1 MYIKTHDG
9 QSTYR
14 RISNLSF
21 APETDLT
28 LSSLPACGFSVDI
41 HTTDDV
47 GLWLDLY
54 DDLNALWA
62 SYIVS
67 STKRLSPDVIH
78 VEAQSDIAWLDE
90 WKVAA
95 VMYQNENADHVV
107 WRLCNELPVSGSLKA
122 VSINVHY
129 SIGGA
134 PVHGFCPE
142 QTARER
148 LQWICLCIGAMAKQ
162 WQDGT
167 IMLVPVPKLNGT
179 AEATL
184 IPLKDT
190 YWKPDFED
198 LREASSLEFTTYTGF
213 HKVTDPDT
221 DTSDETA
228 VDGDGETWGFNRDLT
243 ISIDNATPTAGSRN
257 MSVDGVTLITR
268 SNFTDIADAIC
279 YAYFAYRKMEVE
291 VINNGQYWPGD
302 KVRIYSDESTIYE
315 GYIQSCDFTFGLQ
328 AKSRMTALITEPVQ
342 TAKLTVKYNY
352 RLPGDAAAVL
362 LGSSYYYLPLGEVYS
377 VTNPF
382 LTIPNGGSVTTYTPE
397 VETIIG
403 TLTQATSRTVEYA
416 PASLDVAYISIDT
429 PPTKLTYQNGER
441 IDLTGIVVR
450 AYDENGSVFDVW
462 YDGGERGV
470 IPPSRLYH
478 DATATGSGEEDLRL
492 WWPYNGKTYG
502 TILTITV
509 TT

>member
-1 MYIKTHDG
+1 MDIMTHDG
-9 QSTYR
+9 QHTYR

-21 APETDLT
+21 ATETDLT
-28 LSSLPACGFSVDI
+28 LSTVPVCGFSADI

-47 GLWLDLY
+47 DGRIDLY
-54 DDLNALWA
+54 DDMDALWA
-62 SYIVS
+62 SYIVTS
-67 STKRLSPDVIH
+67 RKRKSADVLH
-78 VEAQSDIAWLDE
+78 VEAQSDIA
-90 WKVAA
+90 
-95 VMYQNENADHVV
+95 VMENWTLGAEMFSNYSADTFVR
-107 WRLCNELPVSGSLKA
+107 RLYTDVPASGSLYP
-122 VSINVHY
+122 VSIAVHY
-129 SIGGA
+129 SIRGA
-134 PVHGFCPE
+134 SVTGFCPE

-148 LQWICLCIGAMAKQ
+148 LQWLCLAIGAMVKQ
-162 WQDGT
+162 WHDGT
-167 IMLVPVPKLNGT
+167 LMIVPVPKLNST
-179 AEATL
+179 ADATL

-190 YWKPDFED
+190 YWRPDIED
-198 LREASSLEFTTYTGF
+198 QTEVADVAFTVYYGF

-221 DTSDETA
+221 DTSEETA
-228 VDGDGETWGFNRDLT
+228 EDSAGDTWGFNSQT
-243 ISIDNATPTAGSRN
+243 VSYKNTGASAGSRGV
-257 MSVDGVTLITR
+257 SVDGVTLINR
-268 SNFTDIADAIC
+268 YNYGDISAALT

-315 GYIQSCDFTFGLQ
+315 GYIQSCNFTFGLQ
-328 AKSRMTALITEPVQ
+328 AKSRMTVLITEPVQ

-352 RLPGDAAAVL
+352 RLPGGAAAVL

-403 TLTQATSRTVEYA
+403 PLTQATSRTVEYA
-416 PASLDVAYISIDT
+416 PASLDVAYIAIDT

-450 AYDENGSVFDVW
+450 AYDENGGVFDVW
-462 YDGGERGV
+462 YDGGEKGV
-470 IPPSRLYH
+470 IPPSKLYH
-478 DATATGSGEEDLRL
+478 DATATGSGEQDLNI
-492 WWPYNGKTYG
+492 WWPYNGETYG